1 MVNRGFSPNSFR
13 GKIIG
18 RSARVIKGGSIL
30 LEKGGPGVGSS
41 YSSVQD
47 YEKTTGQHVGMEG
60 VNAKLQSLMSPPV
73 KKKRNIR
80 FSLS

>member
-1 MVNRGFSPNSFR
+1 MVNRVFSPNSFR

-73 KKKRNIR
+73 NKRGI
-80 FSLS
+80 FGFL

>member
-1 MVNRGFSPNSFR
+1 MPNRIFSPNSFR
-13 GKIIG
+13 NKIIG